1 MMMMITTKI
10 IGLDENN
17 ENTDDHRVI
26 KRRGEA
32 SLGQMYTTDL
42 SIRLINRVVVC
53 IHHDML
59 TYQTLYT
66 CI

>member
-1 MMMMITTKI
+1 MIIDTDDTDDTDDNKMTILMMMMITTKI

-32 SLGQMYTTDL
+32 
-42 SIRLINRVVVC
+42 
-53 IHHDML
+53 
-59 TYQTLYT
+59 
-66 CI
+66 

>member
-1 MMMMITTKI
+1 MIILMMMMITTKI

-32 SLGQMYTTDL
+32 SLSQMYTTDL
-42 SIRLINRVVVC
+42 SIN
-53 IHHDML
+53 
-59 TYQTLYT
+59 
-66 CI
+66 